1 MLGGSAKLIN
11 DNLISK
17 LIAFSFGTLIGDVF
31 LHILPHLLEGIKTC
45 TIIGHIHESHSESH
59 DGHDNHEHG
68 AVGHSHSLEKLRFYF
83 YILGG
88 IVFFIFIDFL
98 SIKVYSSNNDDDGH

>member
-31 LHILPHLLEGIKTC
+31 LHILPHLLEGIKL
-45 TIIGHIHESHSESH
+45 
-59 DGHDNHEHG
+59 
-68 AVGHSHSLEKLRFYF
+68 VPL
-83 YILGG
+83 
-88 IVFFIFIDFL
+88 
-98 SIKVYSSNNDDDGH
+98 